1 MKKKTN
7 AVQTSTNRKLDS
19 NKLTVLFTVVN
30 RNKADFYM
38 DLIQSFR
45 VNMQVGLL
53 ANGTAS
59 KATLAYL
66 GLANTEKTVIVSI
79 VREDEIQPILD
90 ALEQKFNTIKEGKG
104 IAYTVPMAALIGVA
118 AYGFLS
124 DNRNK

>member
-7 AVQTSTNRKLDS
+7 AVQTGTNRKLDS
-19 NKLTVLFTVVN
+19 NKLSVLFTVVN

-45 VNMQVGLL
+45 VNMQIGLL

-66 GLANTEKTVIVSI
+66 GLANTEKTVIVSV
-79 VREDEIQPILD
+79 VREDEIPPILD

-118 AYGFLS
+118 TYGFLS

>member
-7 AVQTSTNRKLDS
+7 AVQTCTNRKLDS
-19 NKLTVLFTVVN
+19 NKLSVLFTVVN

-79 VREDEIQPILD
+79 VREDEIPPILD